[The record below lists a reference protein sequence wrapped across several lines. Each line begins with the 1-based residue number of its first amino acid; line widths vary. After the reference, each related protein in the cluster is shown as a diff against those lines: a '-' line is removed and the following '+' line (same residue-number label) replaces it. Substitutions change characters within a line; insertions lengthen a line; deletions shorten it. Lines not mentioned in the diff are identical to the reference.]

1 MLTRAHVETVAS
13 ALKSDEIF
21 KDIKEKQ
28 QYESAKALL
37 ETIRNDKENTNNMIF
52 ILNSAYDKIHKKY
65 NAISLAVLI
74 LSSVATLIE
83 ALRLS
88 ILDFV
93 GNYEYV
99 DLNTISFTMNI
110 FILFIGTIITVSS
123 SIIRFRNY
131 REILEQLKDVL
142 ALLISFK
149 EKYDK
154 KYLKVLNLLALDE
167 ITPEEITKI
176 SEKLSEYDNAIKTI
190 DINQFIRND
199 EIIKFNE
206 DKAAYDFKMRKIDID
221 SRLAINN
228 YETAKNIK
236 DITESNLIPKKLKD
250 ELERISMNKLKNIIA
265 SLNKP
270 STSSANTN
278 VNEIVVDGLQQ
289 NI

>member
-1 MLTRAHVETVAS
+1 MVSRTQIEAMAS
-13 ALKSDEIF
+13 VLKNDELF
-21 KDIKEKQ
+21 KDMKEKQ
-28 QYESAKALL
+28 QYASAMTLL
-37 ETIRNDKENTNNMIF
+37 DTIRNDKENTNKMIF

-65 NAISLAVLI
+65 NSISLAVLI

-88 ILDFV
+88 IVDFV
-93 GNYEYV
+93 GNYENV

-142 ALLISFK
+142 ALLISYK

-154 KYLKVLNLLALDE
+154 KYLKVLNLLAIDE
-167 ITPEEITKI
+167 ITPEEIAKI
-176 SEKLSEYDNAIKTI
+176 SEKLSEYDNAIKAI
-190 DINQFIRND
+190 DINQFIRNH

-221 SRLAINN
+221 RRLAINK
-228 YETAKNIK
+228 YETEKNIK
-236 DITESNLIPKKLKD
+236 DVTESNSIPKKLRD
-250 ELERISMNKLKNIIA
+250 ELERISMTKLKNVIA
-265 SLNKP
+265 SLNRP
-270 STSSANTN
+270 PASATSN
-278 VNEIVVDGLQQ
+278 VNEVVIDGLQK